1 MISNFSEVEK
11 SLKRCLKEKVSIT
24 AATVV
29 GFLIAGTVAF
39 GAAKPV
45 EFTTISGPKVTIKV
59 DSGGADPINGTTD
72 SISVAQYKELASNG
86 ALKNLLTVTTNEK
99 GETVFAGV
107 PNELG
112 KVTATATNDGEITLL
127 KTDSDHSSI
136 ASSLTIEAVGVSG
149 YIATAMEAAGEGHTV
164 TNDGEITVGNYAVGM
179 KANAGATAVNN
190 AEKMITVNS
199 NGENA
204 NTSIGMLA
212 ATEDGKTTTL
222 TNNGTITVTK
232 GIGMATEELSDGAEA
247 ALINNGTIAVTDEVG
262 IEVKGAGKVNVEAG
276 KITVADGKTGI
287 KVEGTGTTTITGG
300 TIELTGDG
308 NGIDGD
314 TYTGN
319 LTVDGTTVE
328 VATGK
333 GIIAKG
339 NAELKNI
346 GITLTDAG
354 TGIEYTGGTTG
365 AVTANI
371 STKDI
376 SVENA
381 SAIGITA
388 TISTADGSTL
398 DITTGS
404 ISTGNANATGIAITG
419 QNLGAGTTTAAV
431 NTTLGKTVGKG
442 VTVAGEN
449 NNNITVNL
457 ENAQPVPV
465 NIEVAKAEVSG
476 TGVDITSGVANG
488 TTTVNINQS
497 NLQVA
502 DGKKLVNVANSTA
515 GEVNIN
521 VNKSVELLSGANLV
535 NIGTIDGNVNVVLN
549 ADGQKVVNG
558 SLVDVGDI
566 TVGTATVNINKN
578 VDITGT
584 GNIVKAGAITAGHLN
599 VNLNVEGVDGLNVAA
614 QTTALNLSS
623 VNADNVA
630 SVKNTG
636 TVTIESEGTL
646 VAGPD
651 SKDISLT
658 NQGLITL
665 KAVDTATP
673 SNSSHISSGKK
684 VNVANYG
691 TIDLAISSDEFLDKT
706 GVSNFEQLDMAEVIK
721 ALKTM
726 HVIDPSATVFTS
738 VGYIK
743 FSDGKYFTTAA
754 ALDGSHSIEDLSAAL
769 TQQSEAERAFSV
781 NDGGELTLKAENPT
795 DKLSNVQLNLAGTLI
810 ADGANPVKI
819 DNSTSDRIINITA
832 TGKINVTDAK
842 TLNYS
847 GNITAANGPSSTS
860 AAIVVEDTGTLKL
873 SNGEMNMQAPETT
886 TYTTS
891 ADRVGIEL
899 EGNGTLD
906 FDNYTVN
913 ADIAGTLTGGDALQ
927 GTLNAKGN
935 SKINGTVT
943 DIKAI
948 NVTDEGMLTF
958 GADSVIVS
966 NATSGTQTTAIDLQN
981 GNMGV
986 EIGENGKNVLQNS
999 EVADVIIQNLDGSS
1013 PNDTAHGKVVLLTN
1027 TLTEN
1032 TAFNLGDHLLTDGSV
1047 VANSD
1052 IYYNVIK
1059 GADGIWNAQFN
1070 KNGLFEESG
1079 LKYAELNNMYIAT
1092 QSIHDILSKDI
1103 DLRAVQLDDLYSN
1116 NIYSET
1122 VKMSLDTLK
1131 MNEDAVLSLN
1141 VRPRQGEFTAQG
1153 KFLFNNTDYDREGTL
1168 RDYKVETK
1176 NTGLLGAME
1185 YGLTDTSSVG
1195 FAFSG
1200 TKQDL
1205 DMKNGASADG
1215 DAFYFGLYRND
1226 KFNNIDLTT
1235 GLGYMVDRVDAENF
1249 IGKDKFD
1256 STALSG
1262 YVQGKY
1268 NYALGESLTL
1278 SPKARLTVTRF
1289 QQDSINNGR
1298 MKQEEVKDTMA
1309 DVELGVEIKKGI
1321 TLETGKM
1328 HLLAGASFTT
1338 NVAGKDDDYYK
1349 VNFISRAGNDGSTAK
1364 VKGANLE
1371 KNSLKLN
1378 IGADVELTNG
1388 VFYNG
1393 GLSYE
1398 FDDEDRDSI
1407 GVTLGAGYK
1416 F

>member
-39 GAAKPV
+39 GDTQNV
-45 EFTTISGPKVTIKV
+45 EFTINSDPKVTIKV
-59 DSGGADPINGTTD
+59 GSGRVDPINDTTD
-72 SISVAQYKELASNG
+72 SISVAQYEELVKSGGLNG
-86 ALKNLLTVTTNEK
+86 LLTITTNES

-107 PNELG
+107 SDNLG
-112 KVTATATNDGEITLL
+112 TVTATATNDGAITLL
-127 KTDSDHSSI
+127 KTDADHSSI
-136 ASSLTIEAVGVSG
+136 ASSLTIEATGFDG
-149 YIATAMEAAGEGHTV
+149 TKKATAMEAAGEGHTV
-164 TNDGEITVGNYAVGM
+164 TNDGTITAKDYAVGM

-190 AEKMITVNS
+190 AKKTITVN
-199 NGENA
+199 GTDA
-204 NTSIGMLA
+204 VGMLA
-212 ATEDGKTTTL
+212 ATAAGKTTTL

-232 GIGMATEELSDGAEA
+232 GIGMATGELLEGAEA
-247 ALINNGTIAVTDEVG
+247 ALINNGTIAVTDGVG

-276 KITVADGKTGI
+276 TMTVADGKTGI

-300 TIELTGDG
+300 DITTSGAG
-308 NGIDGD
+308 NGIDGG

-328 VATGK
+328 VVTGTGIKAVGNVTLEDIAITLKGAGTGIDYTGGTAGAVTASISTSDINVQTGK
-333 GIIAKG
+333 GIKATLSDQADSKLTI
-339 NAELKNI
+339 ET
-346 GITLTDAG
+346 GILSTAASKTGIEITGTAATAPQSSEQMTAATVKTTLGATAG
-354 TGIEYTGGTTG
+354 TGVKVTG
-365 AVTANI
+365 AAYN
-371 STKDI
+371 D
-376 SVENA
+376 
-381 SAIGITA
+381 
-388 TISTADGSTL
+388 
-398 DITTGS
+398 
-404 ISTGNANATGIAITG
+404 
-419 QNLGAGTTTAAV
+419 
-431 NTTLGKTVGKG
+431 
-442 VTVAGEN
+442 
-449 NNNITVNL
+449 ITVNL
-457 ENAQPVPV
+457 NDSL
-465 NIEVAKAEVSG
+465 AKDSSKVVVDG

-502 DGKKLVNVANSTA
+502 DGKKLVNVADSTD

-535 NIGTIDGNVNVVLN
+535 NIDTIAGNVNVALN

-558 SLVDVGDI
+558 SLVDVGAI
-566 TVGTATVNINKN
+566 TGTATVNINKN
-578 VDITGT
+578 VDITGN
-584 GNIVKAGAITAGHLN
+584 GNIVKAGNITAGHLN
-599 VNLNVEGVDGLNVAA
+599 VNLNVEGVDGLTVAA

-623 VNADNVA
+623 VGSSEVA
-630 SVKNTG
+630 SVKNIG
-636 TVTIESEGTL
+636 TVTIESKGTL
-646 VAGPD
+646 VAGHA
-651 SKDISLT
+651 SSTISLT

-665 KAVDTATP
+665 KAVDTAAP
-673 SNSSHISSGKK
+673 SNSSHISSGAA

-691 TIDLAISSDEFLDKT
+691 TIDLAISSGDFLREAGASSLEDLT
-706 GVSNFEQLDMAEVIK
+706 LAQVET
-721 ALKTM
+721 ALKNM
-726 HVIDPSATVFTS
+726 YVIDSGSTGTFSS

-769 TQQSEAERAFSV
+769 AQQSEAEKAFSV
-781 NDGGELTLKAENPT
+781 SDSKTLTLTAENST
-795 DKLSNVQLNLAGTLI
+795 DKLSNVQLNLAGTL
-810 ADGANPVKI
+810 ATDGTNDITI
-819 DNSTSDRIINITA
+819 DNSTSDRIINITES
-832 TGKINVTDAK
+832 GKVNVTDAK

-847 GNITAANGPSSTS
+847 GNITVANGASSTS
-860 AAIVVEDTGTLKL
+860 AAIVVDGTGTLKL

-913 ADIAGTLTGGDALQ
+913 ADIKGEVNSNRLQ

-943 DIKAI
+943 DIKDI
-948 NVTDEGMLTF
+948 EITDEGMLTF

-966 NATSGTQTTAIDLQN
+966 TAMDETTINIAN

-986 EIGENGKNVLQNS
+986 EIGENGKNVLLNT
-999 EVADVIIQNLDGSS
+999 
-1013 PNDTAHGKVVLLTN
+1013 DTAHLQISGGDRGNAPQDSKVGKVVLLTN

-1032 TAFNLGDHLLTDGSV
+1032 TAFNLGEHGLYEGTV
-1047 VANSD
+1047 VANGD
-1052 IYYNVIK
+1052 IYYNVVK

-1070 KNGLFEESG
+1070 KNGLLDESG

-1328 HLLAGASFTT
+1328 HLLAGVSFTT

>member
-39 GAAKPV
+39 GDAKNV
-45 EFTTISGPKVTIKV
+45 TVIGDDGISGKIEITGVNTSKEITSRQ
-59 DSGGADPINGTTD
+59 SGELTVGDILNE
-72 SISVAQYKELASNG
+72 VAEGQSLAG
-86 ALKNLLTVTTNEK
+86 LLTVGIDDKTATITGKYVQEGDYLGTLEIKSGDAQEVTFLTTN
-99 GETVFAGV
+99 GTYTSIISDLNVDV
-107 PNELG
+107 TG
-112 KVTATATNDGEITLL
+112 KST
-127 KTDSDHSSI
+127 K
-136 ASSLTIEAVGVSG
+136 
-149 YIATAMEAAGEGHTV
+149 IATAMEAAGEGHTV
-164 TNDGEITVGNYAVGM
+164 TNNGAITAKEYAVGM

-190 AEKMITVNS
+190 AEKTITVNGS
-199 NGENA
+199 NEA
-204 NTSIGMLA
+204 VGMLA

-232 GIGMATEELSDGAEA
+232 GIGMATGELLEGAEA
-247 ALINNGTIAVTDEVG
+247 ALINNGTIDVTDGVG

-300 TIELTGDG
+300 TIELTGNG
-308 NGIDGD
+308 NGIDVG

-328 VATGK
+328 VATGT
-333 GIIAKG
+333 GIKAEG

-354 TGIEYTGGTTG
+354 TGIDYTGGTAEAT
-365 AVTANI
+365 TASI
-371 STKDI
+371 STSDI
-376 SVENA
+376 DVADA
-381 SAIGITA
+381 SATGITA
-388 TISTADGSTL
+388 TISDADGSTL
-398 DITTGS
+398 DLTTGS
-404 ISTGNANATGIAITG
+404 ISTGNASATGIAITG

-442 VTVAGEN
+442 VTVAGEK

-457 ENAQPVPV
+457 NDSL
-465 NIEVAKAEVSG
+465 AKDSSKVVVDG
-476 TGVDITSGVANG
+476 IGVDITAGKANG
-488 TTTVNINQS
+488 TTTVNVNQS

-502 DGKKLVNVANSTA
+502 DGKKLVNVANSTD

-558 SLVDVGDI
+558 SLVDVGAI
-566 TVGTATVNINKN
+566 TAGTATVNINKN

-584 GNIVKAGAITAGHLN
+584 GNIVKAGTITAGHLN

-614 QTTALNLSS
+614 QKTALNLSS

-691 TIDLAISSDEFLDKT
+691 TIDLAISSGDFLRAVGASSLEDLT
-706 GVSNFEQLDMAEVIK
+706 LVQVET

-726 HVIDPSATVFTS
+726 HVIASDSNGTFSS

-754 ALDGSHSIEDLSAAL
+754 ALEGSHSIEDLSAAL

-781 NDGGELTLKAENPT
+781 KNDAELTLKAENPT
-795 DKLSNVQLNLAGTLI
+795 DNLSNVQLNLAGTL
-810 ADGANPVKI
+810 ATDGTNDVII
-819 DNSTSDRIINITA
+819 DNSTSDRIINITE
-832 TGKINVTDAK
+832 TGKVEVKTAT

-847 GNITAANGPSSTS
+847 GNITAAKTGT
-860 AAIVVEDTGTLKL
+860 AEAINVAGTGTLGL
-873 SNGEMNMQAPETT
+873 SNGEMNMQAPAAS
-886 TYTTS
+886 TYGIP
-891 ADRVGIEL
+891 ADRVGIKL
-899 EGNGTLD
+899 AAGIVNL
-906 FDNYTVN
+906 DNYTVN
-913 ADIAGTLTGGDALQ
+913 ADIKGELSSSNLQ

-943 DIKAI
+943 DIKDI
-948 NVTDEGMLTF
+948 KITDNGMLTF
-958 GADSVIVS
+958 GADSVIEAS
-966 NATSGTQTTAIDLQN
+966 SGTSEKTSIDLVN

-1013 PNDTAHGKVVLLTN
+1013 PNDAAHGKVVLLTN

-1032 TAFNLGDHLLTDGSV
+1032 TAFNLGAHDLTGGSV
-1047 VANSD
+1047 IANSD
-1052 IYYNVIK
+1052 IYYNVVK

-1262 YVQGKY
+1262 YIQGKY

-1298 MKQEEVKDTMA
+1298 MKQEEVKDIMA

-1328 HLLAGASFTT
+1328 YLLAGASFTT

>member
-39 GAAKPV
+39 GDAEVKNVTVIGDDSTPGKI
-45 EFTTISGPKVTIKV
+45 TITGVNTPKEITSRLSGELTVGDIL
-59 DSGGADPINGTTD
+59 NE
-72 SISVAQYKELASNG
+72 VAEGQSLAG
-86 ALKNLLTVTTNEK
+86 LLTVGIDDKTATITGKYVQEGDYLGTLEIKSGDAQKVTFLTTN
-99 GETVFAGV
+99 GTYTSIISDLNVDV
-107 PNELG
+107 TG
-112 KVTATATNDGEITLL
+112 KST
-127 KTDSDHSSI
+127 K
-136 ASSLTIEAVGVSG
+136 
-149 YIATAMEAAGEGHTV
+149 IATAMEAAGEGHTV
-164 TNDGEITVGNYAVGM
+164 TNNGAITAKEYAVGM

-190 AEKMITVNS
+190 AEKTITVNGS
-199 NGENA
+199 NEA
-204 NTSIGMLA
+204 VGMLA
-212 ATEDGKTTTL
+212 DTTDGKTTIL
-222 TNNGTITVTK
+222 INNGTITVT
-232 GIGMATEELSDGAEA
+232 DG
-247 ALINNGTIAVTDEVG
+247 VG

-300 TIELTGDG
+300 DITTSRAG

-328 VATGK
+328 VATGT
-333 GIIAKG
+333 GINAVG

-354 TGIEYTGGTTG
+354 TGIEYTGGTAG
-365 AVTANI
+365 ATTASI
-371 STKDI
+371 STSDI
-376 SVENA
+376 DVADA
-381 SAIGITA
+381 SATGITA
-388 TISTADGSTL
+388 TISDADGSTL

-404 ISTGNANATGIAITG
+404 ISTGNASATGIAITG

-442 VTVAGEN
+442 VTVAGEK

-457 ENAQPVPV
+457 NDSL
-465 NIEVAKAEVSG
+465 AKDSSKVVVDG
-476 TGVDITSGVANG
+476 IGVDITSGEANG

-502 DGKKLVNVANSTA
+502 DGEKLVNVANSTD

-558 SLVDVGDI
+558 SLVDVGAI
-566 TVGTATVNINKN
+566 TAGTATVNINKN
-578 VDITGT
+578 VEITGT
-584 GNIVKAGAITAGHLN
+584 GNIVKAGTITAGHLN
-599 VNLNVEGVDGLNVAA
+599 VNLNVEGVDGLTVAA
-614 QTTALNLSS
+614 QKTALNLSS
-623 VNADNVA
+623 VNADNAA

-665 KAVDTATP
+665 NTVDTAV
-673 SNSSHISSGKK
+673 SNNSSHISTGKK

-691 TIDLAISSDEFLDKT
+691 TIDLAISSADFLEKATKDSLENLSMDEVKT
-706 GVSNFEQLDMAEVIK
+706 TLMSLGVVDTGSTGSF
-721 ALKTM
+721 
-726 HVIDPSATVFTS
+726 SS

-781 NDGGELTLKAENPT
+781 NDGAKLTLTAENST
-795 DKLSNVQLNLAGTLI
+795 DKLSNVQLNLAGTL
-810 ADGANPVKI
+810 ATDGTNDITI
-819 DNSTSDRIINITA
+819 DNSTSDRIINITESGKVEVKTA
-832 TGKINVTDAK
+832 T

-847 GNITAANGPSSTS
+847 GNITAAKTGT
-860 AAIVVEDTGTLKL
+860 AEAINVAGTGTLGL
-873 SNGEMNMQAPETT
+873 SNGEMNMQALAAS
-886 TYTTS
+886 TYGIP
-891 ADRVGIEL
+891 ADRVGIKL

-913 ADIAGTLTGGDALQ
+913 ADIKGELSSSNLQ
-927 GTLNAKGN
+927 GALNAKGE

-943 DIKAI
+943 DIKEI
-948 NVTDEGMLTF
+948 NVTDNGMLTF

-1013 PNDTAHGKVVLLTN
+1013 PNDAAHGKVVLLTN

-1032 TAFNLGDHLLTDGSV
+1032 TAFNLGAHDLTGGSV

-1052 IYYNVIK
+1052 IYYNVVK

-1070 KNGLFEESG
+1070 KNGLLEESG

>member
-39 GAAKPV
+39 GDTQDV
-45 EFTTISGPKVTIKV
+45 EFSINSDPKVTIKV
-59 DSGGADPINGTTD
+59 GSGGVDPINGTTD
-72 SISVAQYKELASNG
+72 SISVAQYEKLAENKG
-86 ALKNLLTVTTNEK
+86 ALENLLTVTTNES

-107 PNELG
+107 SDNLG
-112 KVTATATNDGEITLL
+112 TVTATATNDGAITLL

-136 ASSLTIEAVGVSG
+136 ASSLTIEAVGVSTK
-149 YIATAMEAAGEGHTV
+149 IATAMEAAGEGDTV
-164 TNDGEITVGNYAVGM
+164 TNNGEITAKDYAVGM

-190 AEKMITVNS
+190 ADKTITVNGS
-199 NGENA
+199 NEA
-204 NTSIGMLA
+204 VGMLA
-212 ATEDGKTTTL
+212 DTAADKTTTL
-222 TNNGTITVTK
+222 TNNGTI
-232 GIGMATEELSDGAEA
+232 D
-247 ALINNGTIAVTDEVG
+247 VTDGVG
-262 IEVKGAGKVNVEAG
+262 IKVEGVGKVNVEAG

-300 TIELTGDG
+300 NIEIEG
-308 NGIDGD
+308 
-314 TYTGN
+314 
-319 LTVDGTTVE
+319 
-328 VATGK
+328 TGK
-333 GIIAKG
+333 GINAVGNVTLEDIA
-339 NAELKNI
+339 
-346 GITLTDAG
+346 ITLKGAG
-354 TGIEYTGGTTG
+354 TGIDYTGGTAG
-365 AVTANI
+365 AVTA
-371 STKDI
+371 
-376 SVENA
+376 
-381 SAIGITA
+381 
-388 TISTADGSTL
+388 
-398 DITTGS
+398 S
-404 ISTGNANATGIAITG
+404 ISTSDINVQTGKGIKATLSDQADSKLTIETGILSTAASKTGIEITG
-419 QNLGAGTTTAAV
+419 TAATAPQSSEQMTAATV
-431 NTTLGKTVGKG
+431 KTTLGATAGTG
-442 VTVAGEN
+442 VKVTGAAYN
-449 NNNITVNL
+449 DITVNL
-457 ENAQPVPV
+457 NDSL
-465 NIEVAKAEVSG
+465 AKDSSKVVVDG

-502 DGKKLVNVANSTA
+502 DTKKLVNVADSTD

-521 VNKSVELLSGANLV
+521 VNKSVELAGTGNLIEVGA
-535 NIGTIDGNVNVVLN
+535 
-549 ADGQKVVNG
+549 
-558 SLVDVGDI
+558 I
-566 TVGTATVNINKN
+566 TGTATVNINKN
-578 VDITGT
+578 VDITGN

-599 VNLNVEGVDGLNVAA
+599 VNLNVEEVDGLTVAA

-623 VNADNVA
+623 VNADNAA

-646 VAGPD
+646 VAGTD

-665 KAVDTATP
+665 NTVDTAV
-673 SNSSHISSGKK
+673 SNNSSHISTGKK

-691 TIDLAISSDEFLDKT
+691 TIDLAISSDEFLAKT
-706 GVSNFEQLDMAEVIK
+706 RVSNFEQLDIAGVAEALK
-721 ALKTM
+721 ALGVVDTT
-726 HVIDPSATVFTS
+726 SEGTFSS

-769 TQQSEAERAFSV
+769 AQQSEAEKAFSV
-781 NDGGELTLKAENPT
+781 SDSKTLTLTAENST
-795 DKLSNVQLNLAGTLI
+795 DKLSNVQLNLAGTL
-810 ADGANPVKI
+810 ATDGTNDITI
-819 DNSTSDRIINITA
+819 DNSTSDRIINITES
-832 TGKINVTDAK
+832 GKVNVTDAK

-847 GNITAANGPSSTS
+847 GNITAANGASSTS

-913 ADIAGTLTGGDALQ
+913 ADIKGEVNSNRLQ

-943 DIKAI
+943 DIKDI
-948 NVTDEGMLTF
+948 EITDEGMLTF

-966 NATSGTQTTAIDLQN
+966 TAMDETTINIAN

-986 EIGENGKNVLQNS
+986 EIGENGKNVLLNT
-999 EVADVIIQNLDGSS
+999 
-1013 PNDTAHGKVVLLTN
+1013 DTAHLQISGGDRGNAPQDSKVGKVVLLTN

-1032 TAFNLGDHLLTDGSV
+1032 TAFNLGEHGLYEGTV
-1047 VANSD
+1047 VANGD
-1052 IYYNVIK
+1052 IYYNVVK

-1070 KNGLFEESG
+1070 KNGLLDESG

>member
-11 SLKRCLKEKVSIT
+11 SLKRCLKEKVSIA

-59 DSGGADPINGTTD
+59 DGGGPSDVSGATD
-72 SISVAQYKELASNG
+72 SISVAQYEKLAENKG
-86 ALKNLLTVTTNEK
+86 ALENLLTVTTNES

-112 KVTATATNDGEITLL
+112 KITATATNDGEITLL
-127 KTDSDHSSI
+127 KTDADHSSI

-164 TNDGEITVGNYAVGM
+164 TNDGEITAKEYAVGM
-179 KANAGATAVNN
+179 KANAGAAAVNN
-190 AEKMITVNS
+190 ADKMITVNS

-204 NTSIGMLA
+204 DTSIGMLA

-232 GIGMATEELSDGAEA
+232 GIGMATGELSDGAEA
-247 ALINNGTIAVTDEVG
+247 ALINNGTIAVTDGVG

-276 KITVADGKTGI
+276 TMTVADGKTGI

-300 TIELTGDG
+300 NIEIEG
-308 NGIDGD
+308 
-314 TYTGN
+314 
-319 LTVDGTTVE
+319 
-328 VATGK
+328 TGK
-333 GIIAKG
+333 GINAVGNVTLEDIA
-339 NAELKNI
+339 
-346 GITLTDAG
+346 ITLKGAG
-354 TGIEYTGGTTG
+354 TGIDYTGGTAG

-381 SAIGITA
+381 DATGITA

-431 NTTLGKTVGKG
+431 KTTLGATAGTG
-442 VTVAGEN
+442 VKVTGAAYN
-449 NNNITVNL
+449 DITVNL
-457 ENAQPVPV
+457 NDSL
-465 NIEVAKAEVSG
+465 AKDSSKVVVDG
-476 TGVDITSGVANG
+476 IGVDITSGAANG

-502 DGKKLVNVANSTA
+502 DGKKLVNVADSTD

-535 NIGTIDGNVNVVLN
+535 NIGTIAGNVNVDLN
-549 ADGQKVVNG
+549 ADGQKVADG
-558 SLVDVGDI
+558 SLVDVGAI
-566 TVGTATVNINKN
+566 TGTATVNINKN
-578 VDITGT
+578 VDITGN
-584 GNIVKAGAITAGHLN
+584 GNIVKAGNITAGHLN
-599 VNLNVEGVDGLNVAA
+599 VNLNVEGVDELTIKTGK
-614 QTTALNLSS
+614 TALNLSS

-726 HVIDPSATVFTS
+726 HVIDSESIGSFSS

-781 NDGGELTLKAENPT
+781 NDGGELTLTAENPT

-810 ADGANPVKI
+810 ADGANPVTI
-819 DNSTSDRIINITA
+819 DNSTSDRIINITKS
-832 TGKINVTDAK
+832 GKIKVTDAK

-847 GNITAANGPSSTS
+847 GNITAANGASSTS

-886 TYTTS
+886 TYTAP
-891 ADRVGIEL
+891 ADRVGIKL

-913 ADIAGTLTGGDALQ
+913 ADIKGEVNSNRLQ

-943 DIKAI
+943 DIKDI
-948 NVTDEGMLTF
+948 KITDNGMLTF

-966 NATSGTQTTAIDLQN
+966 TAMDETTINIAN

-986 EIGENGKNVLQNS
+986 EIGENGKNVLLNT
-999 EVADVIIQNLDGSS
+999 
-1013 PNDTAHGKVVLLTN
+1013 DTAHLQISGGDRGNAPQDSKVGKVVLLTN

-1032 TAFNLGDHLLTDGSV
+1032 TAFNLGEHGLYEGTV
-1047 VANSD
+1047 VANGD
-1052 IYYNVIK
+1052 IYYNVVK

-1070 KNGLFEESG
+1070 KNGLLEESG

-1153 KFLFNNTDYDREGTL
+1153 KFLFNNTDYDREGTF

>member
-39 GAAKPV
+39 GDTQDV
-45 EFTTISGPKVTIKV
+45 EFSINSDPKVTIKV
-59 DSGGADPINGTTD
+59 GSGGVDPINGTTD
-72 SISVAQYKELASNG
+72 SISVAQYEKLAENKG
-86 ALKNLLTVTTNEK
+86 ALENLLTVTTNES

-107 PNELG
+107 SDNLG
-112 KVTATATNDGEITLL
+112 TVTATATNDGAITLL

-136 ASSLTIEAVGVSG
+136 ASSLTIEAVGVSTK
-149 YIATAMEAAGEGHTV
+149 IATAMEAAGEGDTV
-164 TNDGEITVGNYAVGM
+164 TNNGEITAKDYAVGM

-190 AEKMITVNS
+190 AKKTITVNGS
-199 NGENA
+199 NEA
-204 NTSIGMLA
+204 VGMLA
-212 ATEDGKTTTL
+212 DTAADKTTTL
-222 TNNGTITVTK
+222 TNNGTI
-232 GIGMATEELSDGAEA
+232 D
-247 ALINNGTIAVTDEVG
+247 VTDGVG
-262 IEVKGAGKVNVEAG
+262 IKVEGVGKVNVEAG

-300 TIELTGDG
+300 DITTSGDG
-308 NGIDGD
+308 NGIDGG

-354 TGIEYTGGTTG
+354 TGIDYTGGTVG
-365 AVTANI
+365 ATTA
-371 STKDI
+371 
-376 SVENA
+376 
-381 SAIGITA
+381 
-388 TISTADGSTL
+388 
-398 DITTGS
+398 S
-404 ISTGNANATGIAITG
+404 ISTSDIDLSANGTTGIKATLSDQADSKLTIETGILSTAASKTGIAITG

-431 NTTLGKTVGKG
+431 NTTLGVTAGKG

-457 ENAQPVPV
+457 NDSL
-465 NIEVAKAEVSG
+465 AKDSSKVVVDG
-476 TGVDITSGVANG
+476 TGVDITSGAANG

-584 GNIVKAGAITAGHLN
+584 GNIVKAGNITAGHLN
-599 VNLNVEGVDGLNVAA
+599 VNLNVEGVDGLTVAA

-623 VNADNVA
+623 VGSSEVA
-630 SVKNTG
+630 SVKNIG
-636 TVTIESEGTL
+636 TVTIESKGTL
-646 VAGPD
+646 VAGHA
-651 SKDISLT
+651 SSTISLT

-665 KAVDTATP
+665 KAVDTAAP
-673 SNSSHISSGKK
+673 SNSSHISSGAA

-691 TIDLAISSDEFLDKT
+691 TIDLAISSGDFLREAGASSLEDLT
-706 GVSNFEQLDMAEVIK
+706 LAQVET
-721 ALKTM
+721 ALKNM
-726 HVIDPSATVFTS
+726 YVIDSGSTGSFSS

-769 TQQSEAERAFSV
+769 AQQSEAEKAFSV
-781 NDGGELTLKAENPT
+781 SDSKTLTLTAENST
-795 DKLSNVQLNLAGTLI
+795 DKLSNVQLNLAGTLATAI
-810 ADGANPVKI
+810 DGANPVTI
-819 DNSTSDRIINITA
+819 DNSTSDRIINITES
-832 TGKINVTDAK
+832 GKIKVTDAK

-847 GNITAANGPSSTS
+847 GNITAANGASSTS
-860 AAIVVEDTGTLKL
+860 AAIVVDGTGTLGL

-886 TYTTS
+886 TYTAP
-891 ADRVGIEL
+891 ADRVGIKL

-913 ADIAGTLTGGDALQ
+913 ADIKGEVNSNRLQ

-943 DIKAI
+943 DIKDI
-948 NVTDEGMLTF
+948 KITDNGMLTF

-1013 PNDTAHGKVVLLTN
+1013 PNDAAHGKVVLLTN

-1032 TAFNLGDHLLTDGSV
+1032 TAFNLGAHDLTGGSV

-1070 KNGLFEESG
+1070 KNGLLDESG

-1215 DAFYFGLYRND
+1215 NAFYFGLYRND

>member
-39 GAAKPV
+39 GDAEVKNVTVIGDDSTPGKIEITGV
-45 EFTTISGPKVTIKV
+45 NTPKEITSRQSGELTVGDIL
-59 DSGGADPINGTTD
+59 NE
-72 SISVAQYKELASNG
+72 VAEGQSLAG
-86 ALKNLLTVTTNEK
+86 LLTVGIDDKTATITGKYVQDGNYLGTLEIKSGDAQEVTFLTTN
-99 GETVFAGV
+99 GTYTSIISDLNVDV
-107 PNELG
+107 TG
-112 KVTATATNDGEITLL
+112 KST
-127 KTDSDHSSI
+127 K
-136 ASSLTIEAVGVSG
+136 
-149 YIATAMEAAGEGHTV
+149 IATAMKAAGEGDTV
-164 TNDGEITVGNYAVGM
+164 TNDGAITAKDYAVGM

-190 AEKMITVNS
+190 ADKTITVN
-199 NGENA
+199 GTGA
-204 NTSIGMLA
+204 VGMSA
-212 ATEDGKTTTL
+212 ATAAGKTTTL

-232 GIGMATEELSDGAEA
+232 GIGMATGELSDGAEA
-247 ALINNGTIAVTDEVG
+247 ALINNGTIDVTDGVG

-276 KITVADGKTGI
+276 TMTVADGKTGI

-300 TIELTGDG
+300 NIEIEGTGTGINAVG
-308 NGIDGD
+308 NVTLED
-314 TYTGN
+314 
-319 LTVDGTTVE
+319 
-328 VATGK
+328 
-333 GIIAKG
+333 IA
-339 NAELKNI
+339 
-346 GITLTDAG
+346 ITLKGAG
-354 TGIEYTGGTTG
+354 TGIEYTGGTAG

-381 SAIGITA
+381 DATGITA

-442 VTVAGEN
+442 VTVAGEK

-457 ENAQPVPV
+457 NDSL
-465 NIEVAKAEVSG
+465 AKDSSKVVVDG
-476 TGVDITSGVANG
+476 IGVDITAGKADG
-488 TTTVNINQS
+488 TTTVNVNQS

-502 DGKKLVNVANSTA
+502 DTKKLVNVADSTD

-521 VNKSVELLSGANLV
+521 VNKSVELAGTGNLIEVGA
-535 NIGTIDGNVNVVLN
+535 
-549 ADGQKVVNG
+549 
-558 SLVDVGDI
+558 I
-566 TVGTATVNINKN
+566 TGTATVNINKN
-578 VDITGT
+578 VDITGN
-584 GNIVKAGAITAGHLN
+584 GNIVKAGNITAGYLN
-599 VNLNVEGVDGLNVAA
+599 VNLNVEGVDGLTVAA

-623 VNADNVA
+623 VNADNAA

-646 VAGPD
+646 VAGTD

-665 KAVDTATP
+665 NTVDTAV
-673 SNSSHISSGKK
+673 SNNSSHISTGKK

-691 TIDLAISSDEFLDKT
+691 TIDLAISSDEFLAKT
-706 GVSNFEQLDMAEVIK
+706 RVSNFEQLDIAGVAEALK
-721 ALKTM
+721 ALGVVDTT
-726 HVIDPSATVFTS
+726 SEGTFSS

-754 ALDGSHSIEDLSAAL
+754 ALDGSHSIEDLSTAL
-769 TQQSEAERAFSV
+769 AQQSEAEKAFSV
-781 NDGGELTLKAENPT
+781 SDSKTLTLTAENST
-795 DKLSNVQLNLAGTLI
+795 DKLSNVQLNLAGTL
-810 ADGANPVKI
+810 ATDGTNDITI
-819 DNSTSDRIINITA
+819 DNSTSDRIINITES
-832 TGKINVTDAK
+832 GKVNVTDAK

-847 GNITAANGPSSTS
+847 GNITAANGASSTS

-913 ADIAGTLTGGDALQ
+913 ADIAGTLTGGNELQ
-927 GTLNAKGN
+927 GTLNAEGD

-943 DIKAI
+943 DIKDI
-948 NVTDEGMLTF
+948 KITDNGMLTF

-999 EVADVIIQNLDGSS
+999 EVADVSIQSLDGSS
-1013 PNDTAHGKVVLLTN
+1013 PNDAAHGKVVLLTN

-1032 TAFNLGDHLLTDGSV
+1032 TAFNLGAHDLTGGSV

-1052 IYYNVIK
+1052 IYYNVVK

-1070 KNGLFEESG
+1070 KNGLLEESG

-1298 MKQEEVKDTMA
+1298 MKQEEVKDTMT

>member
-39 GAAKPV
+39 GAVKPV
-45 EFTTISGPKVTIKV
+45 EFTINSVPKVTINV
-59 DSGGADPINGTTD
+59 DSGGADPIDDTTD
-72 SISVAQYKELASNG
+72 SISVAQYEKLAGESG
-86 ALKNLLTVTTNEK
+86 ALENLLTIKTNEK
-99 GETVFAGV
+99 GETIFAGAEGQS
-107 PNELG
+107 NTLG
-112 KVTATATNDGEITLL
+112 KVTATATTDGAITLL
-127 KTDSDHSSI
+127 KTDSDHKSI
-136 ASSLTIEAVGVSG
+136 ASSLEIEAVGFNASNK
-149 YIATAMEAAGEGHTV
+149 ATAMKAAGAEDTV
-164 TNDGEITVGNYAVGM
+164 TNNGAITVNKFAVGLS
-179 KANAGATAVNN
+179 AGAGAAAVNN
-190 AEKMITVNS
+190 AGKIITVNS
-199 NGENA
+199 NAENA
-204 NTSIGMLA
+204 DTSIGMLA
-212 ATEDGKTTTL
+212 DTAVDKTTTL
-222 TNNGTITVTK
+222 TNDGTITVTK
-232 GIGMATEELSDGAEA
+232 GIGMATGELLEGAEA
-247 ALINNGTIAVTDEVG
+247 VLINKGTIDVTDGVG
-262 IEVKGAGKVNVEAG
+262 IKVEGAGKVKVEAG

-287 KVEGTGTTTITGG
+287 KVEGTGTTTITDGS
-300 TIELTGDG
+300 IEI
-308 NGIDGD
+308 NG
-314 TYTGN
+314 
-319 LTVDGTTVE
+319 
-328 VATGK
+328 TGK
-333 GIIAKG
+333 GINAVGNVTLEDIA
-339 NAELKNI
+339 
-346 GITLTDAG
+346 ITLNGAG
-354 TGIEYTGGTTG
+354 TGIEYTGGTAG

-381 SAIGITA
+381 GATGITA

-431 NTTLGKTVGKG
+431 NTTLGATAGKG
-442 VTVAGEN
+442 VTVAGEK

-457 ENAQPVPV
+457 ENAQPAPV
-465 NIEVAKAEVSG
+465 NIKVAELAEVSG
-476 TGVDITSGVANG
+476 TGVDITAGKADG
-488 TTTVNINQS
+488 IITVNVNQS

-502 DGKKLVNVANSTA
+502 DGKKLVNVANSTD

-535 NIGTIDGNVNVVLN
+535 NIGTIAGNVNVVLN
-549 ADGQKVVNG
+549 ADDQKVVDG
-558 SLVDVGDI
+558 SLVDVGAI
-566 TVGTATVNINKN
+566 TAGTATVNINKN
-578 VDITGT
+578 VDITGS
-584 GNIVKAGAITAGHLN
+584 GNIVKAGTISGSGLLN
-599 VNLNVEGVDGLNVAA
+599 VNLNVKGDTGLNVAENKI
-614 QTTALNLSS
+614 ALDLSS
-623 VNADNVA
+623 VNADNAA

-636 TVTIESEGTL
+636 TVTIAGKGTL
-646 VAGPD
+646 VKGND
-651 SKDISLT
+651 NKDISLT

-665 KAVDTATP
+665 NTVDTVTP
-673 SNSSHISSGKK
+673 GNSSHISTGKK

-691 TIDLAISSDEFLDKT
+691 TIDLAISSEDFLSTSGASSLEDLT
-706 GVSNFEQLDMAEVIK
+706 LDQVDTV
-721 ALKTM
+721 LKT
-726 HVIDPSATVFTS
+726 VSIIDNGSTGSFSS

-743 FSDGKYFTTAA
+743 FSDGKYFTTAT
-754 ALDGSHSIEDLSAAL
+754 ALSGKHKIEDLSVAL
-769 TQQSEAERAFSV
+769 AQQSEADRAFSV
-781 NDGGELTLKAENPT
+781 KESNSLVLKAENPT
-795 DKLSNVQLNLAGTLI
+795 DNLSNVQLNLEGTL
-810 ADGANPVKI
+810 ATAPDGTNPVTI
-819 DNSTSDRIINITA
+819 DNSTSDRIINITE
-832 TGKINVTDAK
+832 TGKVNVTDSK

-847 GNITAANGPSSTS
+847 GNITAATGPSVTE
-860 AAIVVEDTGTLKL
+860 AAIVVDATGTLGL

-891 ADRVGIEL
+891 ADRVGIKL
-899 EGNGTLD
+899 EGNGIVNL
-906 FDNYTVN
+906 DNYTVN
-913 ADIAGTLTGGDALQ
+913 ADIKGELSGSNLQ

-943 DIKAI
+943 DIKEI
-948 NVTDEGMLTF
+948 NVTDNGMLTF
-958 GADSVIVS
+958 GADSVIEAS
-966 NATSGTQTTAIDLQN
+966 SSTNEQTSIDLVE

-999 EVADVIIQNLDGSS
+999 EVADVSIQSLDGSS
-1013 PNDTAHGKVVLLTN
+1013 PNDAAHGKVVLLTN

-1032 TAFNLGDHLLTDGSV
+1032 TAFNLGAHLLIDGSV

-1052 IYYNVIK
+1052 IYYNVVK

-1070 KNGLFEESG
+1070 KNGLLGESG

-1176 NTGLLGAME
+1176 NTGLLGAMK

>member
-39 GAAKPV
+39 GAATDV
-45 EFTTISGPKVTIKV
+45 TVTTTTSGQVTI
-59 DSGGADPINGTTD
+59 DTGNGAKPIDDTTNF
-72 SISVAQYKELASNG
+72 ISVAQYKELIKSNG
-86 ALKNLLTVTTNEK
+86 ALENLLTVTTNEN

-107 PNELG
+107 SDSLG
-112 KVTATATNDGEITLL
+112 KVTATATTNGAITLL
-127 KTDSDHSSI
+127 KTDDVQDSHKSI
-136 ASSLTIEAVGVSG
+136 VSSLDIEAIGFDGSNK
-149 YIATAMEAAGEGHTV
+149 ATAMEAAGEGHTV
-164 TNDGEITVGNYAVGM
+164 TNDGAITAKDYAVGM
-179 KANAGATAVNN
+179 KANAGAAAVNN
-190 AEKMITVNS
+190 KDKTITVN
-199 NGENA
+199 GTDA
-204 NTSIGMLA
+204 VGMLA
-212 ATEDGKTTTL
+212 ATAADKTTTL

-232 GIGMATEELSDGAEA
+232 GIGMAAGQLLEGAEA
-247 ALINNGTIAVTDEVG
+247 ALINKGTIDVTDGVG
-262 IEVKGAGKVNVEAG
+262 IKVEGAGKVNVEAG
-276 KITVADGKTGI
+276 TIKVASGKTGI
-287 KVEGTGTTTITGG
+287 EIGGTGTTTVTGG
-300 TIELTGDG
+300 NIEVEGTGLGINAEGNVTLKDIAITLGDG
-308 NGIDGD
+308 
-314 TYTGN
+314 
-319 LTVDGTTVE
+319 
-328 VATGK
+328 
-333 GIIAKG
+333 
-339 NAELKNI
+339 
-346 GITLTDAG
+346 G
-354 TGIEYTGGTTG
+354 TGIDYNGGNSK
-365 AVTANI
+365 ATANI
-371 STKDI
+371 STKNLE
-376 SVENA
+376 VETA
-381 SAIGITA
+381 DTTGIAATMSAV
-388 TISTADGSTL
+388 DGSTL

-404 ISTGNANATGIAITG
+404 ISTGHADATGIRITG
-419 QNLGAGTTTAAV
+419 SNLNSGATTAEV
-431 NTTLGKTVGKG
+431 KTTLGATVGKG
-442 VTVAGEN
+442 VAVNGAKHN
-449 NNNITVNL
+449 DITVSLNDSS
-457 ENAQPVPV
+457 
-465 NIEVAKAEVSG
+465 AKDNSKIEVSG
-476 TGVDITSGVANG
+476 TGVDIDGGEAEG

-502 DGKKLVNVANSTA
+502 NNGKLVNVADNTDGA
-515 GEVNIN
+515 VNIN
-521 VNKSVELLSGANLV
+521 VNQNVELIGAGNL
-535 NIGTIDGNVNVVLN
+535 INVG
-549 ADGQKVVNG
+549 A
-558 SLVDVGDI
+558 
-566 TVGTATVNINKN
+566 
-578 VDITGT
+578 ITGT
-584 GNIVKAGAITAGHLN
+584 TTVDINKDVEISGSGNIVKAGAIASGSLN
-599 VNLNVEGVDGLNVAA
+599 VNLNVEGNTGLNVASEK
-614 QTTALNLSS
+614 TALDLSA
-623 VNADNVA
+623 VGAANKA

-636 TVTIESEGTL
+636 TVTIAGKGTL
-646 VAGPD
+646 VKGHD
-651 SKDISLT
+651 TNDIYLT

-665 KAVDTATP
+665 NTVDTAIAN
-673 SNSSHISSGKK
+673 NSSHISTGKK

-691 TIDLAISSDEFLDKT
+691 TINLAISSTEFLTASGSGKSSLEELDIANVKT
-706 GVSNFEQLDMAEVIK
+706 ALK
-721 ALKTM
+721 ALGVVDT
-726 HVIDPSATVFTS
+726 DSAGDFSS
-738 VGYIK
+738 VGYIR
-743 FSDGKYFTTAA
+743 FSDGKYFTTAT
-754 ALDGSHSIEDLSAAL
+754 ALSDEQTIENLSATL
-769 TQQSEAERAFSV
+769 EAQDEKNRGFKVIKDATA
-781 NDGGELTLKAENPT
+781 TLKAEKPS
-795 DKLSNVQLNLAGTLI
+795 DKLTNVQFNLDGTLTTV
-810 ADGANPVKI
+810 GGNPITI
-819 DNSTSDRIINITA
+819 DNSSSDKIIQITENGKVKVAA
-832 TGKINVTDAK
+832 TTP
-842 TLNYS
+842 LNYS
-847 GNITAANGPSSTS
+847 GNITAKDDGTELLNP
-860 AAIVVEDTGTLKL
+860 AIVVEGAGTLEL
-873 SNGEMNMQAPETT
+873 SHGAMTMLKPETQ
-886 TYTTS
+886 TYGVP
-891 ADRVGIEL
+891 ANRVGIQL
-899 EGNGTLD
+899 TGAGKVN
-906 FDNYTVN
+906 FDNYIVN
-913 ADIAGTLTGGDALQ
+913 ANIEGTLNSTALQ
-927 GTLNAKGN
+927 GTLNAKGD

-943 DIKAI
+943 DIANI

-958 GADSVIVS
+958 GADSIIK
-966 NATSGTQTTAIDLQN
+966 TSSGASGKTEIDLST

-986 EIGENGKNVLQNS
+986 EIGENGNVLQNS
-999 EVADVIIQNLDGSS
+999 AAADIEIKNLKGDSD
-1013 PNDTAHGKVVLLTN
+1013 NDAAQGKVVLLTN

-1032 TAFNLGDHLLTDGSV
+1032 TTFNLGDHILANGSV

-1052 IYYNVIK
+1052 IYYNITK
-1059 GADGIWNAQFN
+1059 GADGMWSAKFN
-1070 KNGLFEESG
+1070 ENGLLDKSG
-1079 LKYAELNNMYIAT
+1079 LKYAELNNIYVAT
-1092 QSIHDILSKDI
+1092 QSIHDLLSKDFNT
-1103 DLRAVQLDDLYSN
+1103 RAAQLDDLYSN

-1141 VRPRQGEFTAQG
+1141 VRPKQGEFTAQG

-1321 TLETGKM
+1321 VLETGKM

-1349 VNFISRAGNDGSTAK
+1349 VNFISSQGNDGSTAK

-1371 KNSLKLN
+1371 KNSLTLN

>member
-45 EFTTISGPKVTIKV
+45 EFTTTNGPKVTINV
-59 DSGGADPINGTTD
+59 DSTGANPINDTTD
-72 SISVAQYKELASNG
+72 SISVAQYEELASNG
-86 ALKNLLTVTTNEK
+86 ALKNLLTVTTNES

-112 KVTATATNDGEITLL
+112 KVTATATNDGAITLL

-149 YIATAMEAAGEGHTV
+149 YIATAMEATGEGDTV
-164 TNDGEITVGNYAVGM
+164 TNDGEITAKEYAVGM

-190 AEKMITVNS
+190 ADKTITVNGS
-199 NGENA
+199 NEA
-204 NTSIGMLA
+204 VGMLA
-212 ATEDGKTTTL
+212 DTAADKTTTL
-222 TNNGTITVTK
+222 TNNGTI
-232 GIGMATEELSDGAEA
+232 D
-247 ALINNGTIAVTDEVG
+247 VTDGVG
-262 IEVKGAGKVNVEAG
+262 IKVEGVGKVNVEAG

-300 TIELTGDG
+300 NIEIEG
-308 NGIDGD
+308 
-314 TYTGN
+314 
-319 LTVDGTTVE
+319 
-328 VATGK
+328 TGK
-333 GIIAKG
+333 GINAVGNVTLEDIA
-339 NAELKNI
+339 
-346 GITLTDAG
+346 ITLKGAG
-354 TGIEYTGGTTG
+354 TGIDYTGGTAG

-381 SAIGITA
+381 DATGITA

-457 ENAQPVPV
+457 NDSL
-465 NIEVAKAEVSG
+465 AKDSSKVVVDG
-476 TGVDITSGVANG
+476 IGVDITSGAANG
-488 TTTVNINQS
+488 TTTVNVNQS

-502 DGKKLVNVANSTA
+502 DGEKLVNVADSTD

-535 NIGTIDGNVNVVLN
+535 NIDAIAGNVNVVLN

-558 SLVDVGDI
+558 SLVDVGAI
-566 TVGTATVNINKN
+566 TGTATVNINKN
-578 VDITGT
+578 VDIAGN
-584 GNIVKAGAITAGHLN
+584 GNIVKAGNITAGHLN
-599 VNLNVEGVDGLNVAA
+599 VNLNVEGVDRLTVAA

-646 VAGPD
+646 VAGHD
-651 SKDISLT
+651 SNAISLT

-665 KAVDTATP
+665 KAVDTAAP
-673 SNSSHISSGKK
+673 DNNSHISSGKK

-691 TIDLAISSDEFLDKT
+691 TIDLAISSGDFLREAGTSSLEDLT
-706 GVSNFEQLDMAEVIK
+706 LDQVET
-721 ALKTM
+721 ALKNM
-726 HVIDPSATVFTS
+726 YVIDSESIGSFSS

-781 NDGGELTLKAENPT
+781 KNSAELTLTAENST

-810 ADGANPVKI
+810 ADGANPVTI
-819 DNSTSDRIINITA
+819 DNSTSDRIINITE
-832 TGKINVTDAK
+832 TGKVEVKTAT

-847 GNITAANGPSSTS
+847 GNITAAKTGT
-860 AAIVVEDTGTLKL
+860 AEAINVAGNGTLKL

-886 TYTTS
+886 TYTAP
-891 ADRVGIEL
+891 ADRVGIKL
-899 EGNGTLD
+899 AAGIVNL
-906 FDNYTVN
+906 DNYTVN
-913 ADIAGTLTGGDALQ
+913 ADIKGELSSSNLQ

-943 DIKAI
+943 DIKDI
-948 NVTDEGMLTF
+948 KITDEGMLTF
-958 GADSVIVS
+958 GADSVIEAS
-966 NATSGTQTTAIDLQN
+966 SDTSEKTSIDLVN

-1013 PNDTAHGKVVLLTN
+1013 PNDAAHGKVVLLTN

>member
-45 EFTTISGPKVTIKV
+45 EFTTTNGPKVTINV
-59 DSGGADPINGTTD
+59 DSTGANPINDTTD
-72 SISVAQYKELASNG
+72 SISVAQYEELVKSGGLNG
-86 ALKNLLTVTTNEK
+86 LLTVTTNES
-99 GETVFAGV
+99 GETVFAGAKGQ
-107 PNELG
+107 PDTLG
-112 KVTATATNDGEITLL
+112 TVTATATNDGAITLL

-149 YIATAMEAAGEGHTV
+149 YIATAMEAAGEGDTV
-164 TNDGEITVGNYAVGM
+164 TNDGAITAKDYAVGM
-179 KANAGATAVNN
+179 KANTGATAVNN
-190 AEKMITVNS
+190 AKKTITVN
-199 NGENA
+199 GTGA
-204 NTSIGMLA
+204 VGMSA
-212 ATEDGKTTTL
+212 ATAAGKTTTL

-232 GIGMATEELSDGAEA
+232 GIGMATGELSDGAEA
-247 ALINNGTIAVTDEVG
+247 ALINNGTIDVTDGVG

-276 KITVADGKTGI
+276 TMTVADGKTGI
-287 KVEGTGTTTITGG
+287 KVEGTGTATITGG
-300 TIELTGDG
+300 DITTSGDG
-308 NGIDGD
+308 NGIDGG

-328 VATGK
+328 VATGT
-333 GIIAKG
+333 GIKAVG

-346 GITLTDAG
+346 DIKLTDAG
-354 TGIEYTGGTTG
+354 TGIDYTGGTVG
-365 AVTANI
+365 ATTA
-371 STKDI
+371 
-376 SVENA
+376 
-381 SAIGITA
+381 
-388 TISTADGSTL
+388 
-398 DITTGS
+398 S
-404 ISTGNANATGIAITG
+404 ISTSDIDLSANGTTGIKATLSDQADSKLTIETGILSTAASKTGIAITG

-457 ENAQPVPV
+457 NDSL
-465 NIEVAKAEVSG
+465 AKDSSKVVVDG
-476 TGVDITSGVANG
+476 IGVDITSGAANG
-488 TTTVNINQS
+488 TTTVNVNQS

-502 DGKKLVNVANSTA
+502 DTKKLVNVANSTD

-521 VNKSVELLSGANLV
+521 VNKSVELAGTGNLIEVGA
-535 NIGTIDGNVNVVLN
+535 
-549 ADGQKVVNG
+549 
-558 SLVDVGDI
+558 I
-566 TVGTATVNINKN
+566 TGTATVNINKN
-578 VDITGT
+578 VDITGN

-630 SVKNTG
+630 SVKNTE
-636 TVTIESEGTL
+636 TVTIESKGTL
-646 VAGPD
+646 VAGSD

-665 KAVDTATP
+665 KAVDRATP
-673 SNSSHISSGKK
+673 GNSSHISSGKK

-691 TIDLAISSDEFLDKT
+691 TIDLAISSDEFLAKT
-706 GVSNFEQLDMAEVIK
+706 RVSNFEQLDIAGVAEALK
-721 ALKTM
+721 ALGVVDTT
-726 HVIDPSATVFTS
+726 SEGTFSS

-754 ALDGSHSIEDLSAAL
+754 ALEGSHSIEDLSAAL

-781 NDGGELTLKAENPT
+781 NDGAKLTLTAENST
-795 DKLSNVQLNLAGTLI
+795 DKLSNVQLNLAGTL
-810 ADGANPVKI
+810 ATDGTNDITI
-819 DNSTSDRIINITA
+819 DNSTSDRIINITE
-832 TGKINVTDAK
+832 TGKVEVKTAT

-847 GNITAANGPSSTS
+847 GNITAAKTGT
-860 AAIVVEDTGTLKL
+860 AEAINVAGTGTLGL

-886 TYTTS
+886 TYTAP
-891 ADRVGIEL
+891 ADRVGIKL
-899 EGNGTLD
+899 AAGIVNL
-906 FDNYTVN
+906 DNYTVN
-913 ADIAGTLTGGDALQ
+913 ADIKGELSSSNLQ

-943 DIKAI
+943 DIKEI
-948 NVTDEGMLTF
+948 NITDNGMLTF

-999 EVADVIIQNLDGSS
+999 AVDDIEIKNLDGSS
-1013 PNDTAHGKVVLLTN
+1013 PNDVAHGKVVLLTN

-1032 TAFNLGDHLLTDGSV
+1032 TAFNLGAHDLTGGSV

-1052 IYYNVIK
+1052 IYYNVVK

-1070 KNGLFEESG
+1070 KNGLLEESG

>member
-45 EFTTISGPKVTIKV
+45 EFTTTNGPKVTINV
-59 DSGGADPINGTTD
+59 DSTGANPINDTTD
-72 SISVAQYKELASNG
+72 SISVAQYEELASNG
-86 ALKNLLTVTTNEK
+86 ALKNLLTVTTNES

-112 KVTATATNDGEITLL
+112 KVTATATNDGAITLL

-149 YIATAMEAAGEGHTV
+149 YIATAMEATGEGDTV
-164 TNDGEITVGNYAVGM
+164 TNDGEITAKEYAVGM

-190 AEKMITVNS
+190 ADKTITVNGS
-199 NGENA
+199 NEA
-204 NTSIGMLA
+204 VGMLA
-212 ATEDGKTTTL
+212 DTAADKTTTL
-222 TNNGTITVTK
+222 TNNGTI
-232 GIGMATEELSDGAEA
+232 D
-247 ALINNGTIAVTDEVG
+247 VTDGVG
-262 IEVKGAGKVNVEAG
+262 IKVEGVGKVNVEAG

-308 NGIDGD
+308 NGIDVD

-319 LTVDGTTVE
+319 LTIDGTTVE
-328 VATGK
+328 VAAGK

-346 GITLTDAG
+346 AITLTDAG
-354 TGIEYTGGTTG
+354 TGIDYTGGTAG
-365 AVTANI
+365 ATTA
-371 STKDI
+371 
-376 SVENA
+376 
-381 SAIGITA
+381 
-388 TISTADGSTL
+388 
-398 DITTGS
+398 S
-404 ISTGNANATGIAITG
+404 ISTSDIDLSANGTTGIKATLSDQADSKLTIETGILSTAASKTGIEITG
-419 QNLGAGTTTAAV
+419 TVATAPQSGKQMTAATV
-431 NTTLGKTVGKG
+431 KTTLGATAGTG
-442 VTVAGEN
+442 VTVAGEK

-457 ENAQPVPV
+457 ENAQPAPV

-476 TGVDITSGVANG
+476 TGVDITSGAANG

-502 DGKKLVNVANSTA
+502 DGKKLVNVANSTD

-535 NIGTIDGNVNVVLN
+535 NIGTIAGNVNVALN

-558 SLVDVGDI
+558 SLVDVGAI
-566 TVGTATVNINKN
+566 TAGTATVNINKN
-578 VDITGT
+578 VDITGN
-584 GNIVKAGAITAGHLN
+584 GNIVKAGTITAGHLN
-599 VNLNVEGVDGLNVAA
+599 VNLNVEGVDGLTVAA

-726 HVIDPSATVFTS
+726 HVIDPNATVFTS

-781 NDGGELTLKAENPT
+781 KDSEVLTLKAENST
-795 DKLSNVQLNLAGTLI
+795 DKLSNVQLNLAGTLVTAI
-810 ADGANPVKI
+810 DGANPVTI
-819 DNSTSDRIINITA
+819 DNSTSDRIINITES
-832 TGKINVTDAK
+832 GKVNVTDAK

-860 AAIVVEDTGTLKL
+860 AAIVVEDTGTLEL

-886 TYTTS
+886 TYTTP
-891 ADRVGIEL
+891 ADRVGIKL
-899 EGNGTLD
+899 ATGIVNL
-906 FDNYTVN
+906 DNYTVN
-913 ADIAGTLTGGDALQ
+913 ADIKGELSSSNLQ

-935 SKINGTVT
+935 SKISGTVT
-943 DIKAI
+943 DIKDI
-948 NVTDEGMLTF
+948 KITDEGMLTF
-958 GADSVIVS
+958 GADSVIEAS
-966 NATSGTQTTAIDLQN
+966 SGTSEKTSIDLQN

-1013 PNDTAHGKVVLLTN
+1013 PNDAAHGKVVLLTN

-1032 TAFNLGDHLLTDGSV
+1032 TAFNLGAHDLTGGSV

-1070 KNGLFEESG
+1070 KNGLLDESG

-1168 RDYKVETK
+1168 GDYKVETK

-1262 YVQGKY
+1262 YIQGKY
-1268 NYALGESLTL
+1268 NYALGENLTL

-1321 TLETGKM
+1321 TFETGKM

>member
-11 SLKRCLKEKVSIT
+11 SLKRCLKEKISIT

-39 GAAKPV
+39 GDTQDV
-45 EFTTISGPKVTIKV
+45 EFSINSDPKVTIKV
-59 DSGGADPINGTTD
+59 GSGGVDPINDTTD
-72 SISVAQYKELASNG
+72 SISVAQYEKLAENKG
-86 ALKNLLTVTTNEK
+86 ALENLLTVTTNES

-107 PNELG
+107 SDNLG
-112 KVTATATNDGEITLL
+112 TVTATATNDGAITLL

-136 ASSLTIEAVGVSG
+136 ASSLTIEAVGVSTK
-149 YIATAMEAAGEGHTV
+149 IATAMEAAGEGDTV
-164 TNDGEITVGNYAVGM
+164 TNDGAITAKEYAVGM

-190 AEKMITVNS
+190 ADKTITVNGS
-199 NGENA
+199 NEA
-204 NTSIGMLA
+204 VGMLA
-212 ATEDGKTTTL
+212 DTAADKTTTL
-222 TNNGTITVTK
+222 TNNGTI
-232 GIGMATEELSDGAEA
+232 D
-247 ALINNGTIAVTDEVG
+247 VTDGVG
-262 IEVKGAGKVNVEAG
+262 IKVEGVGKVNVEAG

-300 TIELTGDG
+300 NIEIEG
-308 NGIDGD
+308 
-314 TYTGN
+314 
-319 LTVDGTTVE
+319 
-328 VATGK
+328 TGK
-333 GIIAKG
+333 GIDAVGNVTLEDIA
-339 NAELKNI
+339 
-346 GITLTDAG
+346 ITLKGAG
-354 TGIEYTGGTTG
+354 TGIDYTGGTAG
-365 AVTANI
+365 AVTA
-371 STKDI
+371 
-376 SVENA
+376 
-381 SAIGITA
+381 
-388 TISTADGSTL
+388 
-398 DITTGS
+398 S
-404 ISTGNANATGIAITG
+404 ISTSDINVQTGKGIKATLSDQADSKLTIETGILSTAASKTG
-419 QNLGAGTTTAAV
+419 IEIIGTTATDPQGNDQTTATV
-431 NTTLGKTVGKG
+431 KTTLGATAGTG
-442 VTVAGEN
+442 VSVTGAAYN
-449 NNNITVNL
+449 DITVNL
-457 ENAQPVPV
+457 NDSL
-465 NIEVAKAEVSG
+465 AKDSSKVVVDG
-476 TGVDITSGVANG
+476 IGVDITSGAANG

-502 DGKKLVNVANSTA
+502 DGKKLVNVADSTD

-535 NIGTIDGNVNVVLN
+535 NIGTIAGNVNVDLN
-549 ADGQKVVNG
+549 ADGQKVADG
-558 SLVDVGDI
+558 SLVDVGAI
-566 TVGTATVNINKN
+566 TGTATVNINKN
-578 VDITGT
+578 VDITGN
-584 GNIVKAGAITAGHLN
+584 GNIVKAGNITAGHLN
-599 VNLNVEGVDGLNVAA
+599 VNLNVEGVDELTVKTGK
-614 QTTALNLSS
+614 TALNLSS

-673 SNSSHISSGKK
+673 SNSSHISTGKK

-691 TIDLAISSDEFLDKT
+691 TIDLAISSDEFLAKT
-706 GVSNFEQLDMAEVIK
+706 RVSNFEHLDIAGVAEALK
-721 ALKTM
+721 ALGVVDTT
-726 HVIDPSATVFTS
+726 SEGTFSS

-769 TQQSEAERAFSV
+769 AQQSEAEKAFSV
-781 NDGGELTLKAENPT
+781 SDSKTLTLTAENST

-819 DNSTSDRIINITA
+819 DNSTSDRIINITKS
-832 TGKINVTDAK
+832 GKIKVTDAK

-847 GNITAANGPSSTS
+847 GNITAANGASSTS

-886 TYTTS
+886 TYTAP
-891 ADRVGIEL
+891 ADRVGIKL

-913 ADIAGTLTGGDALQ
+913 ADIKGEVNSNRLQ

-943 DIKAI
+943 DIKDI
-948 NVTDEGMLTF
+948 KITDNGMLTF

-966 NATSGTQTTAIDLQN
+966 TAMDETTINIAN

-986 EIGENGKNVLQNS
+986 EIGENGKNVLLNT
-999 EVADVIIQNLDGSS
+999 
-1013 PNDTAHGKVVLLTN
+1013 DTAHLQISGGDRGNAPQDSKVGKVVLLTN

-1032 TAFNLGDHLLTDGSV
+1032 TAFNLGEHGLYEGTV
-1047 VANSD
+1047 VANGD

-1059 GADGIWNAQFN
+1059 GAGGIWNAQFN
-1070 KNGLFEESG
+1070 KNGLLEESG

-1153 KFLFNNTDYDREGTL
+1153 KFLFNNTDYDREGTF